1 MFHAELLRILVIDDD
16 DIAREH
22 IASTL
27 ASAGNVV
34 LQLPSAIGATRVI
47 SHEHIDVV
55 VLDVLMP
62 DLDGDKLAR
71 LLRKSGRHANLAIIL
86 ISGRPASELEPL
98 AVAAGADAVVSKS
111 DVRSKL
117 ASTVRAAHR
126 GRSVSQHL
134 SR

>member
-1 MFHAELLRILVIDDD
+1 MLQGELLRILVIDDD
-16 DIAREH
+16 EIAREYV
-22 IASTL
+22 ASTL

-34 LQLPSAIGATRVI
+34 FQLPSAIGATRVI

-55 VLDVLMP
+55 ILDVMMP
-62 DLDGDKLAR
+62 ELDGDKLAR
-71 LLRKSGRHANLAIIL
+71 LLRESRHHANLAIIL
-86 ISGRPASELEPL
+86 ISGRSAAELEPL
-98 AVAAGADAVVSKS
+98 AVAAGADAVLSKS

-126 GRSVSQHL
+126 GRSVSHHV

>member
-16 DIAREH
+16 EIAREH

-34 LQLPSAIGATRVI
+34 IQLPSAIGATRVI
-47 SHEHIDVV
+47 LREHVDVV

-71 LLRKSGRHANLAIIL
+71 LLRQTGRYENLAIVL
-86 ISGRPASELEPL
+86 ISGRPTRELEQL
-98 AVAAGADAVVSKS
+98 AVAAGADAVLNKA
-111 DVRSKL
+111 DIRAKL
-117 ASTVRAAHR
+117 ATTVRAAHR

-134 SR
+134 HR